1 MRTRCPVLGQS
12 AEAYGVELSR
22 MKPALM
28 SDFFVLIPDANVI
41 AIKSIHV
48 LIETVFLNMH
58 VLAN

>member
-1 MRTRCPVLGQS
+1 MLGQS

-41 AIKSIHV
+41 EIKSIHV